1 MCLEQVPYSLSVL
14 VRVQSSMVGGNSR
27 IWMCLLDRSGAL
39 ACSLPLWV
47 RLTSAQPVRE
57 TTFRDPRTTFHN
69 PNTSWWY
76 GLLGIQMGI
85 TELSAA
91 VLPGSLH
98 LALTWAPGWLLHTCP
113 GQACICVDPSPSNQ
127 HTCRAHQPYVSSPH
141 PLVATTAPPP
151 GICREKIR

>member
-1 MCLEQVPYSLSVL
+1 MNSFHIPCLSWCMSSRPWWVGIAGFGCAYWIEVEPSPVPCPCGLGCPQPSQFG
-14 VRVQSSMVGGNSR
+14 RR
-27 IWMCLLDRSGAL
+27 RS
-39 ACSLPLWV
+39 
-47 RLTSAQPVRE
+47 E
-57 TTFRDPRTTFHN
+57 TPCTTFHN

-76 GLLGIQMGI
+76 GLLGVQMGI

-91 VLPGSLH
+91 VLPGNLH

-113 GQACICVDPSPSNQ
+113 GQACVCVDPSPSNQ

-141 PLVATTAPPP
+141 PLVATMAPPP